1 MQHLVQTLLDGVASG
16 MIYGSLALALVLIHQ
31 ATRIP
36 NFAQGEMAMLSTFV
50 AWALINRGLPWI
62 AAVAITIVLSMAGGY
77 GLQRGLIRWVE
88 RSPHLTQVMVTLGV
102 FMVING
108 SVGLAWGYIP
118 KTLDGPFPT
127 GSLRVA
133 GLTTSWQAVSMV
145 LVTIGMLL
153 LLYLL
158 FSRSRL
164 GLRLR
169 AAAQNPTSAR
179 LAGINVG
186 RAYGIGW
193 GLSAVVGA
201 VAGVMVAPQ
210 TGLEPNFM
218 FPILLY
224 AFAGAT
230 VGGFSSPGGA
240 VVGGVLVGVVEAL
253 TATYV
258 GFIGTELSLTVALV
272 TIVAVLLVRPNGLF
286 GKKEVARV

>member
-1 MQHLVQTLLDGVASG
+1 MQQLIQTLLDGTASG

-36 NFAQGEMAMLSTFV
+36 NFAQGEMAMLSTFI
-50 AWALINRGLPWI
+50 AWELMANGFPWL
-62 AAVAITIVLSMAGGY
+62 AAVAVTVAVSMAGGY

-108 SVGLAWGYIP
+108 LAGVIWGYIP
-118 KTLDGPFPT
+118 KTVDSPFPS
-127 GSLRVA
+127 GSLRAA
-133 GLTTSWQAVSMV
+133 GITTSWQAIGMV
-145 LVTIGMLL
+145 LVTVGMLL
-153 LLYLL
+153 LLFLL

-164 GLRLR
+164 GLQLR
-169 AAAQNPTSAR
+169 AAAQNPESAR

-218 FPILLY
+218 FPVLLY

-230 VGGFSSPGGA
+230 VGGFTSPGGA
-240 VVGGVLVGVVEAL
+240 VVGGVLVGLVEAL

-272 TIVAVLLVRPNGLF
+272 TIVAVLLVRPHGLF